1 MRKKGKGVVVM
12 AEIPV
17 SSDMVEK
24 QKIIKGP
31 LEILGKNL

>member
-17 SSDMVEK
+17 SSDMVETK
-24 QKIIKGP
+24 DHKRP
-31 LEILGKNL
+31 P